1 MNILVSNDDGY
12 DAPGIQTLIS
22 RLERDGH
29 NIMVVAP
36 ETQQSA
42 KSHSLTLHDTLYC
55 YKVEENRYKVSGTP
69 ADCVLLAE
77 KRLLTDQ
84 KIDLVI
90 SGINKGQNIGED
102 IYYSGTVAAAR
113 EATFHGYKAIAVSR
127 LGFEGLDFDLP
138 AEFVAQAIQNN
149 VLDYIQEGEF
159 LNINVPEITRDELE
173 GVVVTLLGHREF
185 TSFSKGKIL
194 DDGVIEFNFGVEE
207 MIFQED
213 PGTDIEAVHNN
224 KISITPIFANISND
238 CSIREL
244 KKWKFLSEFK

>member
-22 RLERDGH
+22 RLEQDGH

-55 YKVEENRYKVSGTP
+55 YQVKENHYKVSGTP

-77 KRLLTDQ
+77 KRLLSDK

-127 LGFEGLDFDLP
+127 LGFEGLDFELA
-138 AEFVAQAIQNN
+138 AEFIAQAVQNG
-149 VLDYIQEGEF
+149 LTDFIQEREF
-159 LNINVPEITRDELE
+159 LNINVPDITRDELE
-173 GVVVTLLGHREF
+173 GVVVAQLGHREF

-194 DDGVIEFNFGVEE
+194 DNGVIEFNFGVEDV
-207 MIFQED
+207 IFQKD
-213 PGTDIEAVHNN
+213 PGTDIEAVLDN
-224 KISITPIFANISND
+224 KISITPVFANLSNEK
-238 CSIREL
+238 SLREL
-244 KKWKFLSEFK
+244 GKWEFLSEFK